1 MSTFGGAVPIV
12 FGAAQAW
19 CFGWFHAARLPARG
33 IGVVLCRPMGQ
44 EVHTTYDTYTQL
56 AELLA
61 FAGFA
66 VVRFDYQGTGDS
78 AGKDSDPD
86 RVRAW
91 IDSTKLAIEE
101 VKRLGGVSRVALFG
115 VRLGATLA
123 ARAASDIGGVESL
136 VMWAPCATGRAFAR
150 ELRAS
155 SVRRSSHEQDAGADD
170 MLALGYTYTAQ
181 TIQDLNTLD
190 AVHLALPPASRV
202 MLIGRDDL
210 PAEGPLRAAYQ
221 AMGVDA
227 SYQVLPGYSD
237 MMVEAHVGHVAG
249 ETLAAI
255 VDWLSATPVAMPMP
269 NVSQQGA
276 VSQINAVIDDL
287 RETPLFLG
295 AEEKIFGVLTEPVM
309 SVHPGDWA
317 ETIILMISI
326 GANHRIGPNGL
337 YVTLARSLAQS
348 GCRSFRFDLP
358 GVGDS
363 LTAGGVPREKMYS
376 KASVQDVISAMDG
389 LGARGFK
396 KFVVMGLCSS
406 AYLAFQAALI
416 DRRVIGEVLM
426 NPRLLMWQD
435 GDPMQLAMRKNTE
448 TKSHYKPLS
457 FYRRALLDVD
467 VYRRL
472 LLGQIDVMGIARR
485 MWVLLQVRWVRAV
498 NNLLKPGPSGES
510 VLDKLKILCG
520 HGSDTLVI
528 VAEGDEGLDY
538 VEFHLGHQ
546 GHKMNGVENF
556 RMVFVKDADHTFSG
570 RDHQQIVID
579 VLQGH
584 LKKVICRG

>member
-1 MSTFGGAVPIV
+1 MSTLRGAAPIV
-12 FGAAQAW
+12 FGVADTW

-33 IGVVLCRPMGQ
+33 VGVVLCRPMGQ

-56 AELLA
+56 AGMLSQ
-61 FAGFA
+61 AGFA
-66 VVRFDYQGTGDS
+66 VLRFDYQGTGDS
-78 AGKDSDPD
+78 SGKDRDPG

-91 IDSTKLAIEE
+91 IDSTKWAIDELR
-101 VKRLGGVSRVALFG
+101 RLGGVSQVTLFG

-123 ARAASDIGGVESL
+123 AQAASEIGGVDGM
-136 VMWAPCATGRAFAR
+136 VMWAPCATGRAFVR

-155 SVRRSSHEQDAGADD
+155 SVRRSVQGSDTSAGD

-181 TIQDLNTLD
+181 TIQDLNALD
-190 AVHLALPPASRV
+190 AVHLEVPPALRV

-249 ETLAAI
+249 ETLVAI
-255 VDWLSATPVAMPMP
+255 VDWLSETPEATSPSIVFPKAPVFPLGS
-269 NVSQQGA
+269 VVG
-276 VSQINAVIDDL
+276 DL

-295 AEEKIFGVLTEPVM
+295 QDQNIFGILTESAMPVDA
-309 SVHPGDWA
+309 GCCT
-317 ETIILMISI
+317 ETVILMISI

-348 GCRSFRFDLP
+348 GHRSVRFDLP

-363 LTAGGVPREKMYS
+363 LTVGGGPKEKMYS

-389 LGARGFK
+389 LAASGFK

-416 DRRVIGEVLM
+416 DRRVIGAVLM

-435 GDPMQLAMRKNTE
+435 GDPMQLAMRKNVE
-448 TKSHYKPLS
+448 EKRHYKPLGY
-457 FYRRALLDVD
+457 YRKALFDVH
-467 VYRRL
+467 VYRRV
-472 LLGQIDVMGIARR
+472 LLGQVDVIGIARR
-485 MWVLLQVRWVRAV
+485 MLVLLRARCVRAA
-498 NNLLKPGPSGES
+498 NNLTKPKSADEGVLPTLK
-510 VLDKLKILCG
+510 KLCG
-520 HGSDTLVI
+520 QGTDTLMV
-528 VAEGDEGLDY
+528 VSDGDEGLDY

-546 GHKMNGVENF
+546 GQKMREVEQF
-556 RMVFVKDADHTFSG
+556 QMVFVKDADHTFSG
-570 RDHQQIVID
+570 LDHQQVVID
-579 VLQGH
+579 ILQGY
-584 LKKVICRG
+584 LKRVIRHA

>member
-33 IGVVLCRPMGQ
+33 IGAVLCRPMGQ

-61 FAGFA
+61 QAGFA

-86 RVRAW
+86 RVLAW

-123 ARAASDIGGVESL
+123 ARAASEIGGVESL

-155 SVRRSSHEQDAGADD
+155 SVRRSSHEQDAGAGD

-221 AMGVDA
+221 AMDVDV

-255 VDWLSATPVAMPMP
+255 VDWLSATPVATPMS
-269 NVSQQGA
+269 NASRQGS

-295 AEEKIFGVLTEPVM
+295 QEQNIFGVLTEPVM
-309 SVHPGDWA
+309 SVDSGNWT
-317 ETIILMISI
+317 ETVILMISI

-363 LTAGGVPREKMYS
+363 LTAGGVPKEKMYS
-376 KASVQDVISAMDG
+376 KASVQDVVSAMDG

-435 GDPMQLAMRKNTE
+435 GDPMQLAMRKNVE
-448 TKSHYKPLS
+448 EKRHYKPLG

-467 VYRRL
+467 VYRRV
-472 LLGQIDVMGIARR
+472 LLGQVDVMGIAKRVF
-485 MWVLLQVRWVRAV
+485 VLLRARWVRAV
-498 NNLLKPGPSGES
+498 NNLLRPGHEGEG
-510 VLDKLKILCG
+510 VIGAMRKLCAQG
-520 HGSDTLVI
+520 ADTLMMVS
-528 VAEGDEGLDY
+528 EGDEGLDY
-538 VEFHLGHQ
+538 VEFHLGNQ
-546 GHKMNGVENF
+546 GQKMQREKNF

-570 RDHQQIVID
+570 LEHQQVVID
-579 VLQGH
+579 ILQEH
-584 LKKVICRG
+584 LKKMICHG